1 MEGEGQMVTAFVL
14 INARRDRV
22 QETAESLNGFEGV
35 TEVYSVAGD
44 FDLIAVI
51 RAKTNEQLADLI
63 TGSMLKLPGI
73 ERTRTVI
80 AFRSYSKFDLES
92 MFSIGMK

>member
-1 MEGEGQMVTAFVL
+1 MVTAFVL
-14 INARRDRV
+14 INARRDRI
-22 QETAESLNGFEGV
+22 QETAEALNSFVGV

-51 RAKTNEQLADLI
+51 RAKTNDQLADLI

-80 AFRSYSKFDLES
+80 AFRAYSKYDLDR
-92 MFSIGMK
+92 MFSIGMP